1 MGDFASITC
10 LKGDPIIFQFKL
22 LVCTE
27 IIRILEAERMI
38 TKFHGIN
45 VSSRNPERFVKFYN
59 EKLGVPILQK
69 DKDGYDGAELGFIE
83 GSPVITIWDE
93 NQWGKSTEGAVNF
106 VFRCDDLDKTYKELK
121 AKGVSIDP
129 PITAVWGGKELQFL
143 DPDGNKVLL
152 L

>member
-1 MGDFASITC
+1 MPGDGS
-10 LKGDPIIFQFKL
+10 
-22 LVCTE
+22 VCPLTE
-27 IIRILEAERMI
+27 SIRISEAERMI

-45 VSSRNPERFVKFYN
+45 ISSQNPEQLVKFYN

-69 DKDGYDGAELGFIE
+69 DEDSYDGAELGFIE

-93 NQWGKSTEGAVNF
+93 NRWGKSSESAVNF
-106 VFRCDDLDKTYKELK
+106 VFSCDDLDKTYQELK
-121 AKGVSIDP
+121 AKGLTIEP
-129 PITAVWGGKELQFL
+129 PITAVWGGKELSFM